1 MAWEALERLRV
12 YTDESDTIDGRS
24 AFSRI
29 VEAAHEHGLAGAT
42 VFRGMMGYGGNSRIH
57 TARLLEL
64 SSDLPVLV
72 EIIDTA
78 ERIEEFCAVA
88 LPMLKKGLMTR
99 EPVTAHRP
107 VKRNDESVG

>member
-1 MAWEALERLRV
+1 MAWETLERLRV

-24 AFSRI
+24 VFSQI
-29 VEAAHEHGLAGAT
+29 VAAAHEHGLAGAT

-64 SSDLPVLV
+64 SSDLPVMV
-72 EIIDTA
+72 EVIDTP
-78 ERIEEFCAVA
+78 ERIEAFCAVA

-107 VKRNDESVG
+107 SKQGE